1 MGNKTVCALTVYR
14 LCMPRCVL
22 YTSLCLSNTA
32 TGTLL
37 SRSLTPDDDVF
48 QHLAYTY
55 ASRNPN
61 MTKGDQCKNK
71 RNFPNGIINGYS
83 WYPLQGEHLFP
94 PVAFTGNT
102 RVCQKDLQ
110 HTTYSSVRSPSCNI
124 TGAVE
129 VTDGLEDAEA
139 CPSLSV
145 ASSLPKTFIH
155 LFYMLTASRNHAKK
169 DGRHRPRPRVGCI

>member
-1 MGNKTVCALTVYR
+1 MFPLVGNEAVCV
-14 LCMPRCVL
+14 CHDCVL
-22 YTSLCLSNTA
+22 YASLCLSNTA

-83 WYPLQGEHLFP
+83 WYPLQGELLLLMFSGCLPWKHQR
-94 PVAFTGNT
+94 G
-102 RVCQKDLQ
+102 QKTFKAQ
-110 HTTYSSVRSPSCNI
+110 RGPSVRPLSHNI

-129 VTDGLEDAEA
+129 VTDGLEDAVA
-139 CPSLSV
+139 CPSL
-145 ASSLPKTFIH
+145 P
-155 LFYMLTASRNHAKK
+155 
-169 DGRHRPRPRVGCI
+169 